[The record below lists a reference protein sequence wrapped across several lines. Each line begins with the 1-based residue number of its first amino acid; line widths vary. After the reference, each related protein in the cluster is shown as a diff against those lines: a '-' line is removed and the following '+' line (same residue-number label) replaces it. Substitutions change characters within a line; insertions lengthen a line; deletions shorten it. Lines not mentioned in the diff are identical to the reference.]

1 LFLDKDTITAA
12 IVVGVKILGVAAAIA
27 VTAATVAVTAKSALD
42 QRTQESKLGQRRS
55 DIEQKVSNEP
65 ANPKLAWDLARV
77 TLEQYFYKNLRQVG
91 QIFVTAICVMLG
103 GFLLILYGAWIA
115 IHQPATSDL
124 ASKLTVLSGL
134 ITEFI
139 AATFMVIYRSTL
151 QQANTYMAILE
162 KINAVGMAVQIIE
175 SIPATD
181 PLYTQTRSTMAKML
195 LESFKTIPMTKDAP
209 KSKGPETSS

>member
-1 LFLDKDTITAA
+1 LFLDLGTVAA
-12 IVVGVKILGVAAAIA
+12 IPALAA
-27 VTAATVAVTAKSALD
+27 VAVIVVKAVFD
-42 QRTQESKLGQRRS
+42 FIIQRAQEKKLGERRS
-55 DIEQKVSNEP
+55 DIEQKVSDEP

-181 PLYTQTRSTMAKML
+181 PLYTQTRATMAKML
-195 LESFKTIPMTKDAP
+195 LESFKTIPMMKHAP
-209 KSKGPETSS
+209 KPKTNGTNS